1 MKRLKTG
8 KRQGLNEINLTSLVD
23 VSLTLV
29 IIFMAS
35 SPFVLQSGIL
45 VSTPK
50 LTQAETQEEVTELK
64 AEIDLG
70 TEGAIQING
79 EPVTVSQFADSL
91 RVLLSM
97 SKEKRVVLSASGEVM
112 HDQVIAL
119 MDEAKQCGAKKISLV
134 RRAER

>member
-1 MKRLKTG
+1 
-8 KRQGLNEINLTSLVD
+8 
-23 VSLTLV
+23 
-29 IIFMAS
+29 MAS